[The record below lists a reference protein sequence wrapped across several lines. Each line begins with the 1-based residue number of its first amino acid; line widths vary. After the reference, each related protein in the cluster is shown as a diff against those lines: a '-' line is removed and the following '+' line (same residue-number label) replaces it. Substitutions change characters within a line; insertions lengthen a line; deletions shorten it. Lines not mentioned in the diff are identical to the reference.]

1 MNDLIEIELPRGVPA
16 GVGHAFANAKVVYNK
31 KQVASAV
38 DRMAVAITIA
48 QQDQNPI
55 IVSVMQGGLYLTGQ
69 LMQRMVFPSQQ
80 GYVHV
85 GRNRDLEQNGEL
97 IWQGAQHPHLQGRTV
112 LLIDGALAEGNTLAR
127 LKKWALES
135 GAVRV
140 AIAVLANKSCNTT
153 DIQADYFGLNCPN
166 SHLFG
171 CGMDVQ
177 GYGRNLTS
185 IYELP
190 K

>member
-112 LLIDGALAEGNTLAR
+112 LLIDDVLAGGITLAR
-127 LKKWALES
+127 LKNWALES

-140 AIAVLANKSCNTT
+140 AIAVLANKSCNTA
-153 DIQADYFGLNCPN
+153 DIEADYFGLNCPN

-177 GYGRNLTS
+177 GYGRNLSS
-185 IYELP
+185 IYALP